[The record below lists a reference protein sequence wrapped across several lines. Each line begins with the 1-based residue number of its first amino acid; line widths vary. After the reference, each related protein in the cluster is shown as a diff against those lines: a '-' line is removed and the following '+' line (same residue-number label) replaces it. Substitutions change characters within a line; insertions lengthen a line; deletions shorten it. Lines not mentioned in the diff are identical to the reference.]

1 MALDRRARPCPLP
14 RHAPRRA
21 ATHAARHA
29 GLPAPRRRAG
39 TARAARLKVAR
50 TAPASWAARHE
61 QLAELA
67 RRQIFFVGGA
77 PRSGTTWLQLLLD
90 SHPEISCR
98 GEGLFSHH
106 LSGALDRLV
115 GNWRQ
120 GVEAKNKTVF
130 ASMPGYPLPEGADA
144 DILLGTAV
152 LLALHRQS
160 TERDV
165 RALGEKTPEN
175 VFLFP
180 RLKRLFPGAK
190 FIGIVRDPRDVL
202 ASSWHYFYERTS
214 RADTETVI
222 RDTFRFLGV
231 TATPEVAAASAAQTA
246 FPLLSGKHPG
256 GFFRKG
262 ESGHWRDTL
271 TSEMSEIV
279 LRELGWMFP
288 YFGWERG

>member
-1 MALDRRARPCPLP
+1 M
-14 RHAPRRA
+14 
-21 ATHAARHA
+21 
-29 GLPAPRRRAG
+29 
-39 TARAARLKVAR
+39 AR

-214 RADTETVI
+214 GADAAAAKLALVHKALPSMQSGARALLALQQEYGTDCTIITYERMRADTETVI

>member
-1 MALDRRARPCPLP
+1 
-14 RHAPRRA
+14 
-21 ATHAARHA
+21 
-29 GLPAPRRRAG
+29 
-39 TARAARLKVAR
+39 VAR

-214 RADTETVI
+214 GADAAAAKLALVHKALPSMQSGARALLALQQEYGTDCTIITYERMRADTETVI

>member
-190 FIGIVRDPRDVL
+190 FIGIVL
-202 ASSWHYFYERTS
+202 ALFL
-214 RADTETVI
+214 RADVGRGRGGGQAGAGSQGAALDAERRSRTARLATRI
-222 RDTFRFLGV
+222 RHRLHDHHL
-231 TATPEVAAASAAQTA
+231 
-246 FPLLSGKHPG
+246 
-256 GFFRKG
+256 
-262 ESGHWRDTL
+262 
-271 TSEMSEIV
+271 
-279 LRELGWMFP
+279 
-288 YFGWERG
+288 